1 MTTLSEASKLKAQNE
16 VQRLFY
22 DVPGL
27 RAVVL
32 ATVDGFDIAAVSR
45 GELALE
51 PARMAA
57 MASSISAISDV
68 VSQEASLGRGKSVTI
83 DTEEGFALV
92 HAVNHPVLPLVIN
105 VIAGPDAMLG
115 RVIHRVAQTAQAL
128 ATI

>member
-1 MTTLSEASKLKAQNE
+1 MTTLSEASKLKALTE

-22 DVPGL
+22 DVAGL

-32 ATVDGFDIAAVSR
+32 ATVDGFDIASAIH

-51 PARMAA
+51 PARLAA

-68 VSQEASLGRGKSVTI
+68 VSQEAALGRGKSVTI

-92 HAVNHPVLPLVIN
+92 YAVQHPVVPLVIN
-105 VIAGPDAMLG
+105 VIAGPDAVLG
-115 RVIHRVAQTAQAL
+115 RVAYRVAQLAQTL
-128 ATI
+128 AAI